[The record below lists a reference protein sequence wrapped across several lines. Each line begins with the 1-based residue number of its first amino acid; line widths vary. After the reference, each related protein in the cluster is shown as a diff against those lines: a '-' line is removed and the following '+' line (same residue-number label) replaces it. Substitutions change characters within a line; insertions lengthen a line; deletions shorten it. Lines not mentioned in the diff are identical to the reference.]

1 MCPSKKNTDEL
12 NPLIITD
19 EEKQHYVLIKDFNR
33 MMFNISKSHHRKH
46 FCMHCLQHFTTK
58 EGLDQHRGKCP
69 LINGCQ
75 AVKMPNKGKNIV
87 EFRNYYKQM
96 PVPFVIYADFKAVT
110 KKVQKCQP
118 YGDKSYTDKHQ
129 KHKACSYRYK
139 LVCCY
144 DDKYTKPVK
153 NYRREDSIKNF
164 MEQMLLEV
172 PYCRKIISSKFK
184 KALVMSEEEER

>member
-1 MCPSKKNTDEL
+1 
-12 NPLIITD
+12 
-19 EEKQHYVLIKDFNR
+19 
-33 MMFNISKSHHRKH
+33 
-46 FCMHCLQHFTTK
+46 
-58 EGLDQHRGKCP
+58 
-69 LINGCQ
+69 
-75 AVKMPNKGKNIV
+75 MPNKGKNIV

-172 PYCRKIISSKFK
+172 P
-184 KALVMSEEEER
+184 